1 MYVKGEGDAAG
12 SSKTS
17 GKGLRDKK
25 SQAEVMDPVEA
36 DSGNEEADSSVF
48 DPSMEVAEN
57 SEDSGG
63 DGGRGDGGEEGGGGE
78 DGSLPGLTE

>member
-1 MYVKGEGDAAG
+1 MYVKGERDAAG
-12 SSKTS
+12 SSKTCGES
-17 GKGLRDKK
+17 LRVEK
-25 SQAEVMDPVEA
+25 SQPEVMDQVEA

-63 DGGRGDGGEEGGGGE
+63 DGGRGEGGEEGGGME
-78 DGSLPGLTE
+78 DGSLPGSTK